1 MSLAAPASRSVL
13 RANLSRD
20 DLMMRAGVVVLAGM
34 LLLIVGLPL
43 WALLAKGFEDRD
55 GKFIGLANYL
65 SYFSTPALFNSA
77 LNSFEVA
84 AAVTLIV
91 VPLAFLYAYAL
102 TRAVLPTRW
111 LFQGI
116 SLIPIFAPSLLPGL
130 ALVYLFGN
138 QGFFKGMLGG
148 PIYGFDG
155 ILIAQVFY
163 CFPHATLI
171 LVTAL
176 ATADARLYEAADAL
190 GASKIRVFFTVTL
203 PGAKYG
209 LISAALVVFTLVIT
223 DFGIAKVIGG
233 NFNVLATDVYK
244 QVIGQQNFSMGAV
257 VGMVLLAPAALAFV
271 VDRFVQRKQ
280 VALLT
285 ARAVPLI
292 PKPKFGR
299 DVFFTAFCTVI
310 SCAILGILGMAAW
323 GSLIKYWP
331 YNLSLTL
338 ANYQFAN
345 FDANG
350 WDSYFNSLRM
360 AAGAAIFGTLVMF
373 VGAWLNEK
381 TKGFGAVRGI
391 VQLLAFLPMAVP
403 GIVLGLGYIFF
414 FNAPSNPLNFL
425 YATMAI
431 LVINTVAHYY
441 TVGHLTAT
449 TALKQIDPEF
459 ESVSASLKVPVW
471 RTFVRV
477 TAPICLP
484 AILDIAIY
492 LFVNAMT
499 TVSSVIF
506 LYAPDTKL
514 ASVAAVNI
522 EEAGT
527 TAAAA
532 ALCIVI
538 VITSATVKAHAH
550 PGRPLPAGPSAG
562 LAAAL
567 TASRCAGGTT
577 ARYSP
582 RFCSP
587 RGPSMKQLRI
597 PAVYM
602 RGGTSKGVFF
612 LAEDLPS
619 DQQARD
625 RILMR
630 VIGSPD
636 RYGKHTDGMGGATSS
651 TSKVVI
657 LAKSKR
663 RIATSITC
671 SARWRSTSRWST
683 GRATA
688 ATSAP
693 RSARSRSAWA
703 WSARRPTARP
713 RSASGRPT
721 SARRS
726 SATCR

>member
-1 MSLAAPASRSVL
+1 MSLAEVRRPIL
-13 RANLSRD
+13 RVALSRD
-20 DLMMRAGVVVLAGM
+20 DLVMRAGV
-34 LLLIVGLPL
+34 LLLALVLLVIVGLPL

-55 GKFIGLANYL
+55 GKFVGLANYA
-65 SYFSTPALFNSA
+65 SYFSTPALFDSA
-77 LNSFEVA
+77 LNSFHVA
-84 AAVTLIV
+84 AVCTLIV
-91 VPLAFLYAYAL
+91 VPLAFFYAYAL
-102 TRAVLPTRW
+102 TRTVLPARW

-138 QGFFKGMLGG
+138 QGFFKGALGG

-155 ILIAQVFY
+155 IVIAQVFY

-190 GASKIRVFFTVTL
+190 GASKLRVFFTVTL

-209 LISAALVVFTLVIT
+209 LISAALVVFTLVLT

-257 VGMVLLAPAALAFV
+257 VGMMLLAPAALAFL
-271 VDRFVQRKQ
+271 VDRVVQRKQ

-292 PKPKFGR
+292 PRPKLGR
-299 DVFFTAFCTVI
+299 DLFFTAFCSIV
-310 SCAILGILGMAAW
+310 SVGILAILGMAVW

-338 ANYQFAN
+338 GNYAFAN
-345 FDANG
+345 FDAGG
-350 WDSYFNSLRM
+350 WDSYFNSLQM
-360 AAGAAIFGTLVMF
+360 AAGAALLGTIVMF

-381 TKGFGAVRGI
+381 TREFFVIRGI
-391 VQLLAFLPMAVP
+391 VQFLAFLPMAVP
-403 GIVLGLGYIFF
+403 GLVLGLGYIFF
-414 FNAPSNPLNFL
+414 FNAPNNPLNFL
-425 YATMAI
+425 YATMGI
-431 LVINTVAHYY
+431 LVVNTVAHFY

-459 ESVSASLKVPVW
+459 ESVSASLKVPMW
-471 RTFVRV
+471 RTFGRV

-522 EEAGT
+522 EESGA
-527 TAAAA
+527 TAVAA

-538 VITSATVKAHAH
+538 VITSAAVKALHVLADRFLL
-550 PGRPLPAGPSAG
+550 GRL
-562 LAAAL
+562 
-567 TASRCAGGTT
+567 
-577 ARYSP
+577 
-582 RFCSP
+582 
-587 RGPSMKQLRI
+587 
-597 PAVYM
+597 
-602 RGGTSKGVFF
+602 
-612 LAEDLPS
+612 
-619 DQQARD
+619 QAW
-625 RILMR
+625 
-630 VIGSPD
+630 
-636 RYGKHTDGMGGATSS
+636 
-651 TSKVVI
+651 
-657 LAKSKR
+657 R
-663 RIATSITC
+663 R
-671 SARWRSTSRWST
+671 R
-683 GRATA
+683 
-688 ATSAP
+688 
-693 RSARSRSAWA
+693 
-703 WSARRPTARP
+703 
-713 RSASGRPT
+713 
-721 SARRS
+721 
-726 SATCR
+726 

>member
-1 MSLAAPASRSVL
+1 
-13 RANLSRD
+13 
-20 DLMMRAGVVVLAGM
+20 MRAGLVALAGI

-43 WALLAKGFEDRD
+43 WALLAKGFQDRD
-55 GKFIGLANYL
+55 GQFVGLANYV

-77 LNSFEVA
+77 LNSFHVA
-84 AAVTLIV
+84 AVCTAIV

-102 TRAVLPTRW
+102 TRTCLPAKW

-130 ALVYLFGN
+130 ALIYLFGN
-138 QGFFKGMLGG
+138 QGFFKVLLGG
-148 PIYGFDG
+148 GSIYGFDG
-155 ILIAQVFY
+155 IVIAQVFY

-190 GASKIRVFFTVTL
+190 GASKPRIFLTVTL

-271 VDRFVQRKQ
+271 VDRVVQRKQ

-285 ARAVPLI
+285 ARAVPLVPR
-292 PKPKFGR
+292 PKAGR
-299 DVFFTAFCTVI
+299 DLFFTLFCAAVSTG
-310 SCAILGILGMAAW
+310 ILAILGMAIW

-331 YNLSLTL
+331 YNLSLTWS
-338 ANYQFAN
+338 NYNFAN

-350 WDSYFNSLRM
+350 WDSYFNSLEM
-360 AAGAAIFGTLVMF
+360 AAGAAIFGTALMF
-373 VGAWLNEK
+373 TGAWLNEK
-381 TKGFGAVRGI
+381 TKGFGAIRGA

-403 GIVLGLGYIFF
+403 GLVLGLGYIFF
-414 FNAPSNPLNFL
+414 FNAPGNPLNFL

-431 LVINTVAHYY
+431 LVINTVAHFY

-459 ESVSASLKVPVW
+459 ESVSASLKVPIW
-471 RTFVRV
+471 KTFGRV
-477 TAPICLP
+477 TVPICLP

-532 ALCIVI
+532 ALCVVI
-538 VITSATVKAHAH
+538 VITSAAVKALHLLADRFLL
-550 PGRPLPAGPSAG
+550 GRL
-562 LAAAL
+562 
-567 TASRCAGGTT
+567 
-577 ARYSP
+577 
-582 RFCSP
+582 
-587 RGPSMKQLRI
+587 
-597 PAVYM
+597 
-602 RGGTSKGVFF
+602 
-612 LAEDLPS
+612 
-619 DQQARD
+619 QAW
-625 RILMR
+625 
-630 VIGSPD
+630 
-636 RYGKHTDGMGGATSS
+636 
-651 TSKVVI
+651 
-657 LAKSKR
+657 R
-663 RIATSITC
+663 R
-671 SARWRSTSRWST
+671 R
-683 GRATA
+683 
-688 ATSAP
+688 
-693 RSARSRSAWA
+693 
-703 WSARRPTARP
+703 
-713 RSASGRPT
+713 
-721 SARRS
+721 
-726 SATCR
+726 

>member
-1 MSLAAPASRSVL
+1 M
-13 RANLSRD
+13 LSRD
-20 DLMMRAGVVVLAGM
+20 DVLMRAGVVAVAAV

-43 WALLAKGFEDRD
+43 WSLLAKGFEDRD
-55 GKFIGLANYL
+55 GNFVGLANYVA
-65 SYFSTPALFNSA
+65 YFSTPALFDSA
-77 LNSFEVA
+77 LNSLHVA
-84 AAVTLIV
+84 TATTVIV
-91 VPLAFLYAYAL
+91 VPLAFIYAYAL
-102 TRAVLPTRW
+102 TRAVLPLRW

-138 QGFFKGMLGG
+138 QGFFKGVLGG

-176 ATADARLYEAADAL
+176 ATADARLYEAADVL
-190 GASKIRVFFTVTL
+190 GASKLRVFFTVTL

-271 VDRFVQRKQ
+271 VDRVVQRKQ

-292 PKPKFGR
+292 PRPRFGR
-299 DVFFTAFCTVI
+299 DLFFTGYCTVI
-310 SCAILGILGMAAW
+310 AIGIVSILGMAAW

-338 ANYQFAN
+338 DNYEFSN

-350 WDSYFNSLRM
+350 WMSYFNSLEM
-360 AAGAAIFGTLVMF
+360 AAFAAIGGTALMF
-373 VGAWLNEK
+373 VGAWLTER
-381 TKGFGAVRGI
+381 TRDFFIMRGI
-391 VQLLAFLPMAVP
+391 VQFLAFLPMAVP
-403 GIVLGLGYIFF
+403 GLVLGLGYIFF
-414 FNAPSNPLNFL
+414 FNAPGNPLNFL
-425 YATMAI
+425 YATMGILAI
-431 LVINTVAHYY
+431 NCVAHFY

-459 ESVSASLKVPVW
+459 ESVSASLKVPIW
-471 RTFVRV
+471 RTFGRV

-522 EEAGT
+522 EETGA

-538 VITSATVKAHAH
+538 VITSAAVKALH
-550 PGRPLPAGPSAG
+550 L
-562 LAAAL
+562 LA
-567 TASRCAGGTT
+567 
-577 ARYSP
+577 
-582 RFCSP
+582 
-587 RGPSMKQLRI
+587 
-597 PAVYM
+597 
-602 RGGTSKGVFF
+602 
-612 LAEDLPS
+612 
-619 DQQARD
+619 
-625 RILMR
+625 
-630 VIGSPD
+630 D
-636 RYGKHTDGMGGATSS
+636 RYLLGRLQAW
-651 TSKVVI
+651 
-657 LAKSKR
+657 R
-663 RIATSITC
+663 R
-671 SARWRSTSRWST
+671 R
-683 GRATA
+683 
-688 ATSAP
+688 
-693 RSARSRSAWA
+693 
-703 WSARRPTARP
+703 
-713 RSASGRPT
+713 
-721 SARRS
+721 
-726 SATCR
+726 